1 MIVGGEYM
9 LRANIEAA
17 LEADT
22 KELYRINLAL
32 AQVEGLK
39 FSCSDP
45 AVIRCYEAEL
55 EYWRSSRD
63 LYEIRIERLKD
74 KLEEFENE

>member
-1 MIVGGEYM
+1 M

-17 LEADT
+17 LEAD
-22 KELYRINLAL
+22 KEALRRVNLEL
-32 AQVEGLK
+32 RNCQ
-39 FSCSDP
+39 DP
-45 AVIRCYEAEL
+45 VLSKAYKTEL
-55 EYWRSSRD
+55 EYWKASKE

>member
-1 MIVGGEYM
+1 MI
-9 LRANIEAA
+9 RANIEAA

-22 KELYRINLAL
+22 KELARITLAL

-39 FSCSDP
+39 ISCSDP
-45 AVIRCYEAEL
+45 VVIRCYEAEL
-55 EYWRSSRD
+55 EYWRASKD

-74 KLEEFENE
+74 QLEEYENE